1 MHNSDSSQSANNDG
15 VNQTDLIDPNY
26 TLLASFWANV
36 TACWLNVMPGVS
48 LFNPFSA
55 GIDFRR
61 QNIDVRFWRLKS
73 IPALKE
79 LQIYNEPIT
88 YLAERAN

>member
-1 MHNSDSSQSANNDG
+1 MMHNSDSSQSANNDG
-15 VNQTDLIDPNY
+15 VNQIDLIDPNY

-36 TACWLNVMPGVS
+36 TACWLNVMPGLS
-48 LFNPFSA
+48 HINPFSA

-61 QNIDVRFWRLKS
+61 QNLTSIEVRFWRLKS

-79 LQIYNEPIT
+79 LQIYNGRSPIT
-88 YLAERAN
+88 